1 MRYLAAVHGGMVQ
14 NSCLTTKLLGHN
26 RSLNWLKRVT
36 LEFKSTF
43 KTCMVSVMRQTE
55 PHQEWRLDFN
65 RFSNWKRLL
74 RVIGSVKRFIQ
85 NNRSVKEQRD
95 VGQLSPAEM
104 EDPEVYTIKS
114 SQKEYFKQEYDALQR
129 GGHVSTSSK
138 LASLSPE
145 LDIDVLIRCNGRLK
159 SLPYDARFPVIL
171 PRDSCLTRL
180 IVRPYHEENN
190 HSAGTNH
197 LLSVL
202 SRRFWE
208 IAGREVIKECTNH
221 CMICKKNKALL
232 PHIS

>member
-1 MRYLAAVHGGMVQ
+1 
-14 NSCLTTKLLGHN
+14 
-26 RSLNWLKRVT
+26 
-36 LEFKSTF
+36 
-43 KTCMVSVMRQTE
+43 MVSVMRQTE

-129 GGHVSTSSK
+129 GGRVSTSSK

-145 LDIDVLIRCNGRLK
+145 LDSDVLIRCNGRLK

-171 PRDSCLTRL
+171 P
-180 IVRPYHEENN
+180 
-190 HSAGTNH
+190 
-197 LLSVL
+197 
-202 SRRFWE
+202 
-208 IAGREVIKECTNH
+208 
-221 CMICKKNKALL
+221 
-232 PHIS
+232 